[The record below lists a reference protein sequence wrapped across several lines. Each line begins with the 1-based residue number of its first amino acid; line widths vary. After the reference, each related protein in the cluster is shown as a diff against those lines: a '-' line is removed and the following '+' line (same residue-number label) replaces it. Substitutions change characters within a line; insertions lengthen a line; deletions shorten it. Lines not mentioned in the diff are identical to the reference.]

1 MSNDRQLIE
10 RLQRTVSSM
19 QETNKRLETANQEAL
34 SHLHNCDSAVKALVK
49 ENQASRLLIWAM
61 AESNGGSVEV
71 PDEIMRKAADDSNQI
86 ASRYDAEKGATI
98 IGATVKVDDELEK

>member
-34 SHLHNCDSAVKALVK
+34 SRLHNCDSAVKALVK

-71 PDEIMRKAADDSNQI
+71 PDEIMRKAADGSNQI